1 MEPQVL
7 DVLVAQRQR
16 FLAFLTPRVG
26 SPGEAEEVLQA
37 AFVRGLEKGEG
48 LHDAESAV
56 AWFYR
61 VLRNVLVDRYR
72 RKQRERHVLEVE
84 GAEVPQST
92 EDAAELESAVCG
104 CVAELAGTLKPEY
117 ATIVRRVDLEGA
129 SVSTFAQE
137 AGLTPNNAAVRLHR
151 ARQALGRRLIEL
163 CGTCCTHGC
172 VDCECRPGA
181 HRHPTTGGGEGPRG
195 GQV

>member
-1 MEPQVL
+1 MEPRVM

-26 SPGEAEEVLQA
+26 SPSEAEEVLQA

-48 LHDAESAV
+48 LRDAESAV

-61 VLRNVLVDRYR
+61 VLRHVLVDRYR
-72 RKQRERHVLEVE
+72 HQRREQRALEVE
-84 GAEVPQST
+84 GAEAPHST
-92 EDAAELESAVCG
+92 EDTGELESAVCG

-117 ATIVRRVDLEGA
+117 AAIVRRVDLEGA
-129 SVSTFAQE
+129 SVSTFARE

-151 ARQALGRRLIEL
+151 ARQSLGRRLIEL

-172 VDCECRPGA
+172 VDCECGA
-181 HRHPTTGGGEGPRG
+181 